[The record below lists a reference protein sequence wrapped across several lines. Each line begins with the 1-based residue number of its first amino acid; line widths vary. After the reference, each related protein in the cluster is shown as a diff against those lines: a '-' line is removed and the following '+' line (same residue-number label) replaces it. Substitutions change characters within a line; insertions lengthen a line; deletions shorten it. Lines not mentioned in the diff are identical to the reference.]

1 MNTKEKYR
9 ELCCKEESV
18 SLFCKD
24 WWLDSVCGDAWDVC
38 IVEEKG
44 QIVAA
49 LPYVLKSKMG
59 LKFIQQP
66 TLTQHSGPWLRKNS
80 TNYSKTISNENK
92 RIKELIEQLP
102 NYHYLSINM
111 HYENQNWLPF
121 YWSNFKQTTKY
132 TYVLPDLS
140 DLDNVFSSFSSSY
153 RGKIRKAEKLVSV
166 KMSMAIEEFYSIN
179 EKTFMR
185 QGLDVPYS
193 LEFVKKHDE
202 LLDKKN
208 SRQIFY
214 AQDDD
219 GNIHSVLYLTWD
231 SQSSYVHMVGED
243 PEFRSSGAG
252 ILLIWEAIKYTKKIL
267 QLSRFDFEGSMIESV
282 EKVRRDCGGIQT
294 PYFNIYKANGFIASV
309 LKAIKK

>member
-1 MNTKEKYR
+1 MKKEKYR
-9 ELCCKEESV
+9 QLCRKEESI

-49 LPYVLKSKMG
+49 LPYVLKSKLG

-66 TLTQHSGPWLRKNS
+66 TLTQHSGPWFKKNAK
-80 TNYSKTISNENK
+80 NYSKTISNENK
-92 RIKELIEQLP
+92 YIKELIEQLP
-102 NYHYLSINM
+102 SYDYLSINM

-132 TYVLPDLS
+132 TYLLPDLS
-140 DLDNVFSSFSSSY
+140 DLDEVFSGFSSSY
-153 RGKIRKAEKLVSV
+153 RGKIRKAEKLVNV
-166 KMSMAIEEFYSIN
+166 KLSMAIEDFYSIN
-179 EKTFMR
+179 EKTFRR
-185 QGLDVPYS
+185 QGINAPYS
-193 LEFVKKHDE
+193 LEFVKRHDA
-202 LLDKKN
+202 LLDKQN

-214 AQDDD
+214 AHDKE
-219 GNIHSVLYLTWD
+219 GNIHSALYLTWD
-231 SQSSYVHMVGED
+231 SKSAYVHMVGED

-252 ILLIWEAIKYTKKIL
+252 ILLIWEAIKYTKEIL
-267 QLSRFDFEGSMIESV
+267 KLARFDFEGSMIEAV

-294 PYFNIYKANGFIASV
+294 PYFNIYKANGFIANV